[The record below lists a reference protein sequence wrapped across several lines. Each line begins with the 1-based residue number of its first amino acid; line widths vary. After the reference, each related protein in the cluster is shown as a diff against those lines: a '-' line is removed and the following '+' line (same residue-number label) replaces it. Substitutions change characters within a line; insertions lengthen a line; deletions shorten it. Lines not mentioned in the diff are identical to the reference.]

1 MNISEITKILS
12 EKELKITP
20 QRIAVLN
27 ALNELYHPTAE
38 KVIDYIKVNY
48 PNIAIGT
55 VYKILETYVEK
66 GIIQKVKTEKD
77 IMCYDAVLDK
87 HHHLY
92 SSNSEHM
99 QDYFDEELDKVLLEY
114 FEKKKIPGFRVE
126 DIKLQIIG
134 KFTK

>member
-1 MNISEITKILS
+1 MEIKEITKLLA

-27 ALNELYHPTAE
+27 ALNELYHPAAE

-55 VYKILETYVEK
+55 VYKILETFVEK
-66 GIIQKVKTEKD
+66 GIIQKVKTEHDK
-77 IMCYDAVLDK
+77 MCYDAILKK

-92 SSNSEHM
+92 SSNSEQL
-99 QDYFDEELDKVLLEY
+99 QDYFDDELDKVLLDY